1 MIDVGEKLRLEVAGR
16 CEFLISNRQQL
27 GTLGYLALQFCVSFP
42 KMRGH
47 LIKLVSENLD
57 LIAGLHVKL
66 MIQVSFADPLDAAL
80 KRLERSND
88 PLPHKQTRKKG
99 HSEGPHEKSVHR

>member
-1 MIDVGEKLRLEVAGR
+1 MIDVGEKLRLELAGR
-16 CEFLISNRQQL
+16 CEFLVSNRQRL
-27 GTLGYLALQFCVSFP
+27 GTLDYLALQFCISLP

-66 MIQVSFADPLDAAL
+66 MIQVSFADPFHAAL
-80 KRLERSND
+80 KRFERSND
-88 PLPHKQTRKKG
+88 PLPHKQTRQ
-99 HSEGPHEKSVHR
+99 